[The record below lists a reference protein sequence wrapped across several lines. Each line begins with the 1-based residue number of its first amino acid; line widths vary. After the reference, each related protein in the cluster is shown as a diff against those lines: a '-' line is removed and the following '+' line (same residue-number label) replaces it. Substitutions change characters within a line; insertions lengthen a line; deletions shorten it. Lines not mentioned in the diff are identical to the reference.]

1 MLFSCCHTLFS
12 PAHSFLGCFRLSFG
26 VKLLMWPHLILSFY
40 YVAYVVSMLISDDG
54 GFFEV
59 SQILSTLTS
68 LIGIPIIALGLF
80 GVYNRLEPQVRTY
93 LYYLVLCVAID
104 LYYIVDMFILR
115 DSCVHVKLINHMRGG
130 RAFACGIAQSISN
143 VSGVVMVLGSLYMIY
158 IVWSWCEEAEGGHVD
173 WALQSLL
180 AMSEG
185 KPPVKMR
192 SQQMQMNMN
201 MDGLGYSVSAGVDVM
216 NSVGRGANIVY
227 GAMASKIKDGQREA
241 TQLVSDN
248 LEDLEN
254 LAVGRPSQF
263 Q

>member
-1 MLFSCCHTLFS
+1 MLFCCCHTFFR
-12 PAHSFLGCFRLSFG
+12 PAHNFLGCFPLSFG
-26 VKLLMWPHLILSFY
+26 VKLVMWPHLLLSFY
-40 YVAYVVSMLISDDG
+40 YVSYVVSMLLSDDG

-59 SQILSTLTS
+59 SQILTTLTS

-93 LYYLVLCVAID
+93 LYYLLLCVAID

-143 VSGVVMVLGSLYMIY
+143 VSAAVMVLGSLYMIY
-158 IVWSWCEEAEGGHVD
+158 IVWSWCEEADGGHID
-173 WALQSLL
+173 WALQGLL

-185 KPPVKMR
+185 KRPAKTR
-192 SQQMQMNMN
+192 SQQMGLS
-201 MDGLGYSVSAGVDVM
+201 MDGLGDAVSAGMNTM
-216 NSVGRGANIVY
+216 NSVGSGANIVY
-227 GAMASKIKDGQREA
+227 GAVKQHIKDRQQEA
-241 TQLVSDN
+241 TQLVNDN

-254 LAVGRPSQF
+254 LAVGRPSNF